1 MSQHRFIQVAGIS
14 NSHGHKITMNNSVV
28 KEIEETQEMGSL
40 NHSIAQARLTSQ
52 LSLDD
57 KFTLAVELSLDVSQ
71 IDLTPFGL
79 TTKELKPDV
88 CLYPKTIGYSKPR
101 DIIKMPEVPL
111 LTIEILSPTQ
121 SIDDI
126 LAKIQAYFAMG
137 VKSVWLVMPAFE
149 SITVYISMTDF
160 KLFDTKRDT
169 EVIDKNLDIR
179 LPLQKIF
186 N

>member
-1 MSQHRFIQVAGIS
+1 MTIS
-14 NSHGHKITMNNSVV
+14 NSVV
-28 KEIEETQEMGSL
+28 KEIKATQEMGSL

-52 LSLDD
+52 LSLEE

-79 TTKELKPDV
+79 SIKELKPDI
-88 CLYPKTIGYSKPR
+88 CLYPKSIGYSKPR
-101 DIIKMPEVPL
+101 DIIKMLEVPL

-121 SIDDI
+121 SVDEL

-137 VKSVWLVMPAFE
+137 VKSAWLVMPAFE
-149 SITVYISMTDF
+149 SIMVYVSMTDF

-169 EVIDKNLDIR
+169 EIIDNTLDIR